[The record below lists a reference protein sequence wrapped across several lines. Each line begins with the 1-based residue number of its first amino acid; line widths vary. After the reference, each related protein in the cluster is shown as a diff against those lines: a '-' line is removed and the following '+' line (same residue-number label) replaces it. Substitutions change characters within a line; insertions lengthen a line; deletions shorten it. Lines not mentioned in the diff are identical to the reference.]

1 MTDQQS
7 EAHKENRLP
16 RGIYALALLMF
27 LAGGALGLA
36 ALVLPILGTNS
47 VPWLIYLLYGS
58 YFIVVGYGLWGA
70 RRWAYFAALMM
81 CAVLLYYQFQNAI
94 VLRQN
99 ALVQVLLLV
108 GVATYL
114 LRPGVRA
121 AFLSPAG

>member
-1 MTDQQS
+1 MTDQHS
-7 EAHKENRLP
+7 AAPTEKRLP
-16 RGIYALALLMF
+16 RGVYALALLMF

-36 ALVLPILGTNS
+36 AIVLPVLGTAA
-47 VPWLIYLLYGS
+47 VPWLIYLAYGA

>member
-36 ALVLPILGTNS
+36 ALVLG
-47 VPWLIYLLYGS
+47 
-58 YFIVVGYGLWGA
+58 
-70 RRWAYFAALMM
+70 
-81 CAVLLYYQFQNAI
+81 
-94 VLRQN
+94 QN

-108 GVATYL
+108 GVAIYL
-114 LRPGVRA
+114 LRPGVRT
-121 AFLSPAG
+121 AFLRPAG